1 MNIKRGLFRLWLVLS
16 IMFAGAV
23 GIVTVPGIIA
33 DFRSASLQKSM
44 SNDTLMVPIIC
55 DQARGTL
62 KTDYSPEGSQTD
74 VNPFDT
80 CWYELPKF
88 RTLYPEYKDLTDDD
102 LSDRLYEKLNLP
114 INHNP
119 APQPWLTLARA
130 IAFAVG
136 GPLSVLVIGGA
147 FVWAFSGFSRSKA
160 S

>member
-1 MNIKRGLFRLWLVLS
+1 
-16 IMFAGAV
+16 MFIVVV
-23 GIVTVPGIIA
+23 GIVTIPGIIA
-33 DFRSASLQKSM
+33 DFRAASFMKSL

-62 KTDYSPEGSQTD
+62 TTDYSPERAQAD

-88 RTLYPEYKDLTDDD
+88 RTLYPEYKDLSDDD
-102 LSDRLYEKLNLP
+102 LTDKLYERRNIP
-114 INHNP
+114 INRNV
-119 APQPWLTLARA
+119 PQPWLSLARA

-136 GPLSVLVIGGA
+136 GPLSVLLIGGA
-147 FVWAFSGFSRSKA
+147 FVWAFSGFSRPKA